1 MLHAFF
7 PLAYCSVVPVLQ
19 FLSGVVRRHVTASLL
34 LDCTVEAV
42 PPATLVEI
50 RRRDED
56 GDVVLSTMSGSSRM
70 LILQYTLG
78 NLMMNDSGIY
88 VCVASNPIG
97 LREQNFTLVV
107 QGKWLPNRMQALII
121 ITTQA

>member
-1 MLHAFF
+1 M
-7 PLAYCSVVPVLQ
+7 
-19 FLSGVVRRHVTASLL
+19 TTSLL
-34 LDCTVEAV
+34 LECTVEAV

-56 GDVVLSTMSGSSRM
+56 GDVVLSTMTGTSRM
-70 LILQYTLG
+70 QTLQYTLG